1 MVAVKRTG
9 AWQDWLREKV
19 KKLQGLRY
27 PLLVLVLGAV
37 LLLIPGKQEERQK
50 TPASTEQVKTDCAD
64 ANALETRLAE
74 LLSQVEGAGRVEVV
88 LSIGAEGETCYQT
101 DSRTEQDGSGGEHSE
116 ISTVLVD
123 GTGSTQTPLIRQQSA
138 PEYRGAVILSQG
150 AENPAV
156 RLALVEAV
164 ADLTGLSTD
173 RISVMKMK

>member
-1 MVAVKRTG
+1 MVAVKKTG
-9 AWQDWLREKV
+9 AWLDWLREKG

-27 PLLVLVLGAV
+27 PLLILLLGV
-37 LLLIPGKQEERQK
+37 ILLLIPGKQEERPQN
-50 TPASTEQVKTDCAD
+50 PVATEQTEADCAD
-64 ANALETRLAE
+64 TTVLENRLAE
-74 LLSQVEGAGRVEVV
+74 LLSQVEGAGQVKVL
-88 LSIGAEGETCYQT
+88 LSIRTEGETLYQT
-101 DSRTEQDGSGGEHSE
+101 DSRTEQDGNGGEHRE

-123 GTGSTQTPLIRQQSA
+123 GTGSTQTPLVRQQTA
-138 PEYRGAVILSQG
+138 PEYQGAVILSQG